1 MKELMSHERKKTESN
16 VPSVGQNRTTRGSE
30 RHMHNCNKGIHVTWI
45 SYNICMNMK
54 DTVRF
59 GCGIRSKSIKQE
71 RTYTDTC
78 ILKYMLAPPRQLKI
92 SREIAILRLAN
103 QKVGCYKNIR
113 F

>member
-1 MKELMSHERKKTESN
+1 MKELMSHERQKQRAMCHQLVKI
-16 VPSVGQNRTTRGSE
+16 VLQGGSE

-78 ILKYMLAPPRQLKI
+78 ILNVVVLY
-92 SREIAILRLAN
+92 
-103 QKVGCYKNIR
+103 C
-113 F
+113 